1 MKKAAARWDSRLSIG
16 RGPRGVPAS
25 IPLSKLSFAL
35 GTVKQPAI
43 FVTLRKWGNS
53 WHLRPE
59 ERGEGADRLGHLGN
73 EPCGLGCEVE
83 CVLCLL
89 GEASLVLFLGG
100 EPQVG

>member
-25 IPLSKLSFAL
+25 IPLSKLSFAP

-43 FVTLRKWGNS
+43 FVTLLKWGNS

-59 ERGEGADRLGHLGN
+59 ERQGRNTPEYA
-73 EPCGLGCEVE
+73 
-83 CVLCLL
+83 
-89 GEASLVLFLGG
+89 FL
-100 EPQVG
+100 QKSSQNRS